1 MADKQRRASAL
12 DMVRSMAIIII
23 PVALIMWLLTNNL
36 DDYPVEEV
44 DWRPV
49 LAEARSTVDW
59 PVEAPEG
66 LPEEGGYA
74 WTASRASFLKVGD
87 IMTGGGGSPRNHW
100 RVGFLSPDKER
111 VYFEVNQG
119 DDQLET
125 FVREITREGRQV
137 GEQDVA
143 GRVWETWESLD
154 GRTRSLVLRADPT
167 VTLVTADTG
176 FPQLGEF
183 AQTLKAS

>member
-1 MADKQRRASAL
+1 MA
-12 DMVRSMAIIII
+12 VIII

-36 DDYPVEEV
+36 DDYPVERVE
-44 DWRPV
+44 WRPV
-49 LAEARSTVDW
+49 LADARVAVDW

-74 WTASRASFLKVGD
+74 WTPTRVSFLKVGD
-87 IMTGGGGSPRNHW
+87 TMTGGGSSPRNHW
-100 RVGFLSPDKER
+100 RVGFLSPDK
-111 VYFEVNQG
+111 VYVELNQG
-119 DDQLET
+119 DEQLDV
-125 FVREITREGRQV
+125 FVREVTREGRRIGDQQV
-137 GEQDVA
+137 E
-143 GRVWETWESLD
+143 GRTWETWESAD

-176 FPQLGEF
+176 FEQLGGF

>member
-1 MADKQRRASAL
+1 MADKQRQASAL

-36 DDYPVEEV
+36 DDYPVERV

-49 LAEARSTVDW
+49 LAEARASVAW

-74 WTASRASFLKVGD
+74 WTPTRVSFLKVGD
-87 IMTGGGGSPRNHW
+87 TMTGGGGSPRNHW
-100 RVGFLSPDKER
+100 RVGFLSPDK

-119 DDQLET
+119 DDQLDT
-125 FVREITREGRQV
+125 FVREVTRDGRNV
-137 GEQDVA
+137 GQLDVA
-143 GRVWETWESLD
+143 GRAWETWESAD

-176 FPQLGEF
+176 FPQLGDF
-183 AQTLKAS
+183 AQTLKIS